1 MNYLKKLIDS
11 ESNESSKRF
20 IALIAVVQLL
30 IAINYSIFAKVVVD
44 SNIYYILVSLIIGS
58 SALTLF
64 KKNV

>member
-1 MNYLKKLIDS
+1 MSYLRKLIENKS
-11 ESNESSKRF
+11 EESSKRF
-20 IALIAVVQLL
+20 IALIAVAQL
-30 IAINYSIFAKVVVD
+30 IITINYSIFAKVVVD